1 MAIYAFDSLGSN
13 LKNSPRPWD
22 RWTDVVA
29 VVVLQTRRPVE
40 RQLVKVVQVKEYV
53 VHEGA
58 TIVGRWWLCAV
69 FGVGSSRHA
78 PGTTGKLH
86 PSRRSHSDRAQI
98 ALSRPIPNGRDADY
112 SCNRAARLF
121 VEQKLGSF
129 RSREPSGGAITK
141 RTHFSPHSRPLKR
154 GSERDESFSPS
165 YRRLMPMSASYT
177 R

>member
-58 TIVGRWWLCAV
+58 TIVGLVVLR
-69 FGVGSSRHA
+69 RK
-78 PGTTGKLH
+78 TGKC
-86 PSRRSHSDRAQI
+86 P
-98 ALSRPIPNGRDADY
+98 
-112 SCNRAARLF
+112 
-121 VEQKLGSF
+121 LGSLRQEIEGNGQLKKALADRWTSI
-129 RSREPSGGAITK
+129 RSVPLVAINAERRK
-141 RTHFSPHSRPLKR
+141 RLLN
-154 GSERDESFSPS
+154 D
-165 YRRLMPMSASYT
+165 
-177 R
+177 